1 MKRITIVALF
11 AAASMVGLGNAFA
24 QGYAVRATMPF
35 DFSIGSKVLPAGTYK
50 INRFHNDLIEIQNQ
64 DKDIAILSTSFS
76 DDAQSKNGA
85 VLIFDKCGDQYF
97 LREVLLKNPATA
109 PTFEHRGIQI
119 TAPLLIEGPESATD
133 CLRAACAT
141 FTSRGGKVF
150 TIW

>member
-64 DKDIAILSTSFS
+64 DKDIAILSTSLS

-97 LREVLLKNPATA
+97 LREVLAGSGGGINVNLPLSKAEERARQQETMAKNITQVSVPAT
-109 PTFEHRGIQI
+109 TGY
-119 TAPLLIEGPESATD
+119 
-133 CLRAACAT
+133 
-141 FTSRGGKVF
+141 
-150 TIW
+150 